1 MATGPID
8 AWLQKPRGPLAAVIS
23 PKPVQVCIEI
33 TPVPVKKFSSNPAA
47 IKSRKRRRAA
57 AEKKKNLAT
66 NATAPAA
73 TADDSDS
80 DSGDAQSKKQPKLR
94 THLAGHNGV
103 VSISKTGKEIRVW
116 TPMER
121 SFVLA
126 EMAEY
131 LDRFKTDD
139 GRLPDECRYYSEVAA
154 KLRFRYQN
162 IFGAGSPGK
171 PCIWYRCQALGEQSW
186 ACSSS
191 KCQIH
196 LCVWKSGRNFDY
208 G

>member
-8 AWLQKPRGPLAAVIS
+8 GWLQKPREPLAAVIS
-23 PKPVQVCIEI
+23 PKPIQVCIEVS
-33 TPVPVKKFSSNPAA
+33 PVPVKKFSSNPAA

-57 AEKKKNLAT
+57 ASEKKKKDLAT
-66 NATAPAA
+66 KATAPAA

-94 THLAGHNGV
+94 THLSGNNGV
-103 VSISKTGKEIRVW
+103 VSVSKTGADSRIW

-131 LDRFKTDD
+131 LSRFQTHD
-139 GRLPDECRYYSEVAA
+139 GRLPHESNYYSEVAG
-154 KLRFRYQN
+154 KLRFKY
-162 IFGAGSPGK
+162 
-171 PCIWYRCQALGEQSW
+171 
-186 ACSSS
+186 
-191 KCQIH
+191 
-196 LCVWKSGRNFDY
+196 
-208 G
+208 